1 MNWLTNYIKPKLQS
15 LVKKRDI
22 PKNLWLKCQC
32 GTMIYYKDYE
42 KSLGVCDQCGTHI
55 RLASSMRAKFLFDE
69 GKYEKIKV
77 PSNNNDPLSFK
88 DKRKYK
94 DRLKEA
100 QKRTKEN
107 DAVII
112 AEGKIENIS
121 VLAIVFDFNFMG
133 GSMGVSVG
141 DSIVKG
147 SELSLKKNLPL
158 IIIPSSGGARMQEGI
173 LSLMQMPRT
182 VAAIKKVKD
191 NKIPYIVVLTDP
203 TTGGVCAS
211 FAMLG
216 DILIAEKDATIGFA
230 GRRVIEQTIKE
241 TIPENFQTSDYLL
254 EHGMVDMVVHR
265 KDLKKKL
272 AKILKFLL
280 KKSQNNF

>member
-1 MNWLTNYIKPKLQS
+1 
-15 LVKKRDI
+15 
-22 PKNLWLKCQC
+22 
-32 GTMIYYKDYE
+32 
-42 KSLGVCDQCGTHI
+42 
-55 RLASSMRAKFLFDE
+55 
-69 GKYEKIKV
+69 
-77 PSNNNDPLSFK
+77 
-88 DKRKYK
+88 
-94 DRLKEA
+94 
-100 QKRTKEN
+100 
-107 DAVII
+107 
-112 AEGKIENIS
+112 
-121 VLAIVFDFNFMG
+121 MG

-147 SELSLKKNLPL
+147 SEISLKKNLPL
-158 IIIPSSGGARMQEGI
+158 VMIPSSGGARMQEGI

-216 DILIAEKDATIGFA
+216 DVLIAEKDATIGFA

-241 TIPENFQTSDYLL
+241 TIPENFQTSEYLL

-272 AKILKFLL
+272 AKILRFLL
-280 KKSQNNF
+280 KK

>member
-1 MNWLTNYIKPKLQS
+1 
-15 LVKKRDI
+15 
-22 PKNLWLKCQC
+22 
-32 GTMIYYKDYE
+32 
-42 KSLGVCDQCGTHI
+42 
-55 RLASSMRAKFLFDE
+55 
-69 GKYEKIKV
+69 
-77 PSNNNDPLSFK
+77 
-88 DKRKYK
+88 
-94 DRLKEA
+94 
-100 QKRTKEN
+100 
-107 DAVII
+107 
-112 AEGKIENIS
+112 
-121 VLAIVFDFNFMG
+121 MG

>member
-32 GTMIYYKDYE
+32 GTMIYHKDYE

-55 RLASSMRAKFLFDE
+55 RLSSNMRLQFLFDE

-77 PSNNNDPLSFK
+77 SNNNFDPLSFK

-100 QKRTKEN
+100 KKKTKED
-107 DAVII
+107 DAATV

-121 VLAIVFDFNFMG
+121 IIAIVFDFNFMG

-147 SELSLKKNLPL
+147 SEISLKKNLPL
-158 IIIPSSGGARMQEGI
+158 VMIPSSGGARMQEGI

-216 DILIAEKDATIGFA
+216 DVLIAEKDATIGFA

-241 TIPENFQTSDYLL
+241 TIPEKFQTSEYLL

-272 AKILKFLL
+272 AKILRLLL
-280 KKSQNNF
+280 KKN

>member
-32 GTMIYYKDYE
+32 GTMIYHKDYE

-55 RLASSMRAKFLFDE
+55 RLSSNMRLQFLFDE

-265 KDLKKKL
+265 KDLKKRL
-272 AKILKFLL
+272 AKILRFLL
-280 KKSQNNF
+280 KKN

>member
-32 GTMIYYKDYE
+32 GTMIYHKDYE

-55 RLASSMRAKFLFDE
+55 RLSSNMRLQFLFDE
-69 GKYEKIKV
+69 GKYEKIKI
-77 PSNNNDPLSFK
+77 SNNNFDPLSFK
-88 DKRKYK
+88 DKKKYK

-100 QKRTKEN
+100 KKKTKED
-107 DAVII
+107 DAVTVV
-112 AEGKIENIS
+112 EGKIENIS
-121 VLAIVFDFNFMG
+121 IIAIVFDFNFMG

-147 SELSLKKNLPL
+147 SEISLKKNLPL
-158 IIIPSSGGARMQEGI
+158 VMIPSSGGARMQEGI

-216 DILIAEKDATIGFA
+216 DVLIAEKDATIGFA

-241 TIPENFQTSDYLL
+241 TIPENFQTSEYLL

-272 AKILKFLL
+272 AKILRFLL
-280 KKSQNNF
+280 KKI

>member
-216 DILIAEKDATIGFA
+216 DVLIAEKDATIGFA

-241 TIPENFQTSDYLL
+241 TIPENFQTSEYLL

-272 AKILKFLL
+272 AKILKLLL